1 MSDTSHILKMR
12 HALLVDD
19 DEALL
24 AALKLHLESNDFIV
38 STASNGL
45 DALKTIM
52 SLDVDVVICDFMMPK
67 MAGDMF
73 YLAVE
78 RVKPHVC
85 KRFIFVTGCEGDAR
99 FSEFLA
105 KTKSVVLYKPITP
118 GKLMGTIKILFE
130 RNASDSSKR

>member
-1 MSDTSHILKMR
+1 MSDNVHTLKMR

-19 DEALL
+19 DEVLL
-24 AALKLHLESNDFIV
+24 AALKLYLESNDFMV

-52 SLDVDVVICDFMMPK
+52 SLDVDVVVCDFMMPK

-78 RVKPHVC
+78 RVKPQIC
-85 KRFIFVTGCEGDAR
+85 KRFIFVTGYEGDSR
-99 FSEFLA
+99 FTEFLA
-105 KTKSVVLYKPITP
+105 KTKAVVLYKPVTP
-118 GKLMGTIKILFE
+118 GKLMGTIKILFD
-130 RNASDSSKR
+130 RNAANKTNP

>member
-1 MSDTSHILKMR
+1 MPEIVHHLKMR

-19 DEALL
+19 DDVLL
-24 AALKLHLESNDFIV
+24 AALKLFLESHDFMV
-38 STASNGL
+38 STANNGL
-45 DALKTIM
+45 EALKTIM
-52 SLDVDVVICDFMMPK
+52 SLDVDVVVCDFMMPK

-78 RVKPHVC
+78 RVKPQIC
-85 KRFIFVTGCEGDAR
+85 KRFIFVTGYEGDPR

-105 KTKSVVLYKPITP
+105 KTKTVVLYKPVTP

-130 RNASDSSKR
+130 RNAADKSGR